1 MFKKLKDKLAEEV
14 KNPIKLPASVQQL
27 SQQVALLI

>member
-14 KNPIKLPASVQQL
+14 KQPAQRFQQMAAAA
-27 SQQVALLI
+27 QV